1 MNDNMSVT
9 PQEDSFVTQLL
20 AELDTRVQQY
30 ESDTEASVERMR
42 IGDVFL
48 PLLITVLIALG
59 FVLTIK

>member
-1 MNDNMSVT
+1 MSVT